1 MSLEKDG
8 SISIHKR
15 NFQVLATEMYKIN
28 NGLTTPFMKDVCGA
42 LGDLVPFSQFRK
54 SKINTPPWVFFH
66 IFPINRNSSILRQ
79 NPQFSRLR
87 IDTVRFLYA
96 VRHNDAHGWG
106 GYCYWRFG
114 NEKSYRISKL
124 CPATAQH
131 NSNR

>member
-8 SISIHKR
+8 FISIHKR

-28 NGLTTPFMKDVCGA
+28 NGLTTPFMKDVCGV
-42 LGDLVPFSQFRK
+42 LRDLVPFAQFRK

-96 VRHNDAHGWG
+96 VRHNDAHG
-106 GYCYWRFG
+106 
-114 NEKSYRISKL
+114 
-124 CPATAQH
+124 
-131 NSNR
+131 